1 MCDDELVLFEFLE
14 SDFESIS
21 ARRQRRRDLRIQS
34 NPFDLDDVEFI
45 KKYRLSKEL
54 VLNLCAELTPFL
66 KKPIKATDLS
76 TETKVKNCARYLL
89 NEYL

>member
-21 ARRQRRRDLRIQS
+21 ARRQRRRDIRIQS
-34 NPFDLDDVEFI
+34 NTFDLDDVEFI

-54 VLNLCAELTPFL
+54 VLNLCAELTSF
-66 KKPIKATDLS
+66 
-76 TETKVKNCARYLL
+76 
-89 NEYL
+89 